1 MLNLILAVIME
12 AADKMDDKDA
22 ILEAQAEE
30 RRKKE
35 AEERKRIEELER
47 QLAEQEALAGNEGA
61 VAPSPGNRLPV
72 TKKLEAGLLD
82 KMVKTNEEMRRFKGE
97 LNVGEAFL
105 EGIKKKKM
113 DDLIADAS
121 NEPTV
126 SAAALAGPTA
136 GVPEEGSAEIELE
149 DLKDVD

>member
-1 MLNLILAVIME
+1 M
-12 AADKMDDKDA
+12 
-22 ILEAQAEE
+22 
-30 RRKKE
+30 
-35 AEERKRIEELER
+35 
-47 QLAEQEALAGNEGA
+47 
-61 VAPSPGNRLPV
+61 